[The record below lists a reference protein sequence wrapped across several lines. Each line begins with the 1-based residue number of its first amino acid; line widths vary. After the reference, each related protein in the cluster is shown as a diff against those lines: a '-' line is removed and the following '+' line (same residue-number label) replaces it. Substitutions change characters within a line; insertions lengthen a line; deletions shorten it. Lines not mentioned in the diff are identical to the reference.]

1 LHMPKITGVTPNT
14 GVAGTPIKIQ
24 GEGFGAARGA
34 TLLEI
39 GGKNVNHVSWGDKE
53 ITTAIP
59 DGVTETPQI
68 RVYNLTTGASELWQ
82 FNPPA
87 KAVAPKPVIPAGS
100 TKSIVGG
107 AQVATSPANPVVA
120 GVNAPNLPLNQPTHD
135 AAGNPIVTQVGQ
147 PVADPYKPA

>member
-1 LHMPKITGVTPNT
+1 MPKITGVVPNT

-59 DGVTETPQI
+59 DGVSETPHI
-68 RVYNLTTGASELWQ
+68 RLYSLSTGASENWQ
-82 FNPPA
+82 FNPP
-87 KAVAPKPVIPAGS
+87 KDAPKPVIPPGS
-100 TKSIVGG
+100 TKSQVGG

-120 GVNAPNLPLNQPTHD
+120 GVNAPNLPLHQPTHD
-135 AAGNPIVTQVGQ
+135 AAGNPIINQVGQ